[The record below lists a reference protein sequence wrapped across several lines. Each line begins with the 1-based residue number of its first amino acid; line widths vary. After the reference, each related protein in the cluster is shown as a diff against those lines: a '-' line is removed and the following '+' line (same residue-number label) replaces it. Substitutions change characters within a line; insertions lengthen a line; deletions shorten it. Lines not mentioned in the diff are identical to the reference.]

1 MKKLPTVCFLT
12 GTLNA
17 FAGAERMT
25 AVIANGLAERGY
37 RVLVL
42 SLYDR
47 ATVFPLHEN
56 VVHDALFEARPSFK
70 WAYLPTVFGIR
81 KFLRKHAVDVLVE
94 VDTMLTLFTVPATL
108 GMRVRRV
115 AWEHSH
121 FDEDLGHRARPVAR
135 RLAAGTNA
143 AIVVLTERDRQR
155 WNTLS
160 FNVARIYMISNAL
173 PFDVPTAPAL
183 RQRPVL
189 LAVGRLTH
197 AKGLDVLLR
206 AWARARMML
215 PDWHLRIV
223 GEGEARDELERLC
236 IELGQA
242 DSVTLPGIARD
253 IGAEYRGASA
263 FCLSS
268 RHEGFGLV
276 LIEAMAYGLP
286 VVATDCETGPKA
298 LLRDGA
304 NAVVVPVEDADA
316 LAQAVVRVCT
326 DTDLQRRLA
335 TNAREFATHF
345 APQQVITCWTTL
357 LDQIAG

>member
-121 FDEDLGHRARPVAR
+121 FDEDLGKPIRRFAR
-135 RLAAGTNA
+135 RLAARYNESV
-143 AIVVLTERDRQR
+143 VVLTQRDSER
-155 WNTLS
+155 WLLS
-160 FNVARIYMISNAL
+160 LRPHGRVVAIPNAL
-173 PFDVPTAPAL
+173 PFPMPHDAVDGHAK
-183 RQRPVL
+183 RVV
-189 LAVGRLTH
+189 AVGRLVPE
-197 AKGLDVLLR
+197 KGFDMLLR
-206 AWARARMML
+206 AWAAVSPVR
-215 PDWHLRIV
+215 PDWHLVIV
-223 GEGEARDELERLC
+223 GDGE
-236 IELGQA
+236 Q
-242 DSVTLPGIARD
+242 
-253 IGAEYRGASA
+253 RGALTRQLRSLSLEGTVA
-263 FCLSS
+263 LEGATQDVEAQYRRASILCMSS

-276 LIEAMAYGLP
+276 LVEAMAYGLAVISTNCEAGP
-286 VVATDCETGPKA
+286 RELIRDQENGIVVNVDDAADMARGILNLMADDDLRRRFGRAGRDFARQYDAT
-298 LLRDGA
+298 LI
-304 NAVVVPVEDADA
+304 VHSW
-316 LAQAVVRVCT
+316 Q
-326 DTDLQRRLA
+326 
-335 TNAREFATHF
+335 
-345 APQQVITCWTTL
+345 TL
-357 LDQIAG
+357 ISSTL